1 MGLQLRGARASR
13 SGEPREPCRR
23 RFNPAVAEGRSSQ
36 LPAFVFHQHATK
48 QLCRPCKAKCILLKE
63 ITVIYPHILTEAH
76 AAVEVELSCQV
87 ALLEPV
93 CKYGERKEDS
103 FGEAE
108 ENSARNG

>member
-1 MGLQLRGARASR
+1 MLPSR
-13 SGEPREPCRR
+13 
-23 RFNPAVAEGRSSQ
+23 RSAKGHSTQ
-36 LPAFVFHQHATK
+36 LPAFVFHQHAKKTAVR
-48 QLCRPCKAKCILLKE
+48 LCKAKCILLKE
-63 ITVIYPHILTEAH
+63 ITVIYPHILTEAD

-103 FGEAE
+103 FGEGE